1 MTEYKLRILI
11 HETCYSDSLLQLKMD
26 MILNYLANIRVYTE
40 QNENYS

>member
-11 HETCYSDSLLQLKMD
+11 HETCYSDSLLLKMD